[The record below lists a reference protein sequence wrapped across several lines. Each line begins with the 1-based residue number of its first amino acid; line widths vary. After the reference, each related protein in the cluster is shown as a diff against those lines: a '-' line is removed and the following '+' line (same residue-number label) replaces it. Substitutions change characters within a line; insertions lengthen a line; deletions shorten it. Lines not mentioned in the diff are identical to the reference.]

1 MARGMESLQA
11 EVTTLKE
18 ENAELRRTR
27 GEARQ
32 TSPVDEGEGNSQV
45 MGNPL
50 DELTRDFEEEDR
62 QRAAAAPV
70 AVTTIKIKPVNPPP
84 FNPTD
89 KTTTVKGWLFGV
101 EVFFTAAGVN
111 DDATRINYAVS
122 LLRGAALEWW
132 RRTLETGTS
141 TGVTHAADGTSTV
154 VNQVAEPIFGVTK
167 IRTWKEWG
175 AALRDRFEHISA
187 SEQARMKL
195 RAWSQMGSVQ
205 DYTAS
210 FMGFADQIDDMSEA
224 ERLDKYVS
232 GLKYEI
238 QFEVRRSRPTSFL
251 EAVRVAESTDA
262 LMQYAR
268 TASRDG
274 RGFRG
279 QTHRATINAVHTP
292 DRPPKGQCFRCG
304 KVGHWKN
311 ECKEKMPLTENDRK
325 EQGNGK
331 SHHSLFNLA
340 SAKKCNMQ
348 LDRCLPEIDARLVD
362 GTPLAITEETRMVRI
377 ECGEDFGFSM
387 KFLATT
393 LDGCDVLLGRD
404 WLRRHNPVIDWTT
417 GSCCVSKHE
426 GLIKLPAWTPDYIQ
440 APCVKAITIAHHFN
454 RGAQLFAVCLR
465 ELAVDTDGK
474 DIEKLCAAVPPDL
487 AELIR
492 RYPDIFPDD
501 LPPGL
506 PPERPEDH
514 KIQLEPGAQPTVR
527 TQWRLTQPELEEL
540 RRQIVALLEK
550 GFIQPSTSWFA
561 APILFTPKK
570 DGGLRMC
577 IDYRALN
584 RVTIKS
590 RYPIPRTDDLLDQ
603 LRGARYFSKID
614 LHRCVIVYLDDIL
627 IFSKTREQHL
637 RDLDAVFKRLQ
648 ENRLITKG
656 SKCEFF
662 KQELEFLGHVIS
674 RDGIKI
680 DPAKIKTIQ
689 EWKAPTN
696 VTELQSFLGFVNY
709 VRRFIPNMAGITGP
723 LTDLLHK
730 DKNFVWGE
738 EAEVAFQELKNFL
751 VSPPV
756 LRIADPSKPFE
767 VVTDASDFAIGA
779 VLLQDFGNGL
789 QPIAYESRKL
799 QAAERNYPIHDK
811 EMLAIIHAF
820 KLWRCYLVGADV
832 TVRTDHKSLQYLRAQ
847 PNLNPRQIRW
857 LDYMESHFTY
867 RITYKKGANNI
878 ADALTRPTVQ
888 SAAVLIT
895 HSNPLLTGLFTHGY
909 TTDPFFTTGNHQQ
922 ATTQKGDYYLKASTD
937 RIVGINRQ
945 E

>member
-89 KTTTVKGWLFGV
+89 KAVTVKGWLFGV

-132 RRTLETGTS
+132 RRTLETGTP

-175 AALRDRFEHISA
+175 AALRDRFEHVSA

-331 SHHSLFNLA
+331 S
-340 SAKKCNMQ
+340 Q
-348 LDRCLPEIDARLVD
+348 
-362 GTPLAITEETRMVRI
+362 
-377 ECGEDFGFSM
+377 
-387 KFLATT
+387 
-393 LDGCDVLLGRD
+393 
-404 WLRRHNPVIDWTT
+404 
-417 GSCCVSKHE
+417 
-426 GLIKLPAWTPDYIQ
+426 
-440 APCVKAITIAHHFN
+440 
-454 RGAQLFAVCLR
+454 
-465 ELAVDTDGK
+465 
-474 DIEKLCAAVPPDL
+474 
-487 AELIR
+487 
-492 RYPDIFPDD
+492 
-501 LPPGL
+501 
-506 PPERPEDH
+506 
-514 KIQLEPGAQPTVR
+514 
-527 TQWRLTQPELEEL
+527 
-540 RRQIVALLEK
+540 
-550 GFIQPSTSWFA
+550 
-561 APILFTPKK
+561 
-570 DGGLRMC
+570 
-577 IDYRALN
+577 
-584 RVTIKS
+584 
-590 RYPIPRTDDLLDQ
+590 
-603 LRGARYFSKID
+603 
-614 LHRCVIVYLDDIL
+614 
-627 IFSKTREQHL
+627 
-637 RDLDAVFKRLQ
+637 
-648 ENRLITKG
+648 
-656 SKCEFF
+656 
-662 KQELEFLGHVIS
+662 
-674 RDGIKI
+674 
-680 DPAKIKTIQ
+680 
-689 EWKAPTN
+689 
-696 VTELQSFLGFVNY
+696 
-709 VRRFIPNMAGITGP
+709 
-723 LTDLLHK
+723 
-730 DKNFVWGE
+730 
-738 EAEVAFQELKNFL
+738 
-751 VSPPV
+751 
-756 LRIADPSKPFE
+756 
-767 VVTDASDFAIGA
+767 
-779 VLLQDFGNGL
+779 
-789 QPIAYESRKL
+789 
-799 QAAERNYPIHDK
+799 
-811 EMLAIIHAF
+811 
-820 KLWRCYLVGADV
+820 
-832 TVRTDHKSLQYLRAQ
+832 
-847 PNLNPRQIRW
+847 
-857 LDYMESHFTY
+857 
-867 RITYKKGANNI
+867 
-878 ADALTRPTVQ
+878 
-888 SAAVLIT
+888 
-895 HSNPLLTGLFTHGY
+895 
-909 TTDPFFTTGNHQQ
+909 
-922 ATTQKGDYYLKASTD
+922 
-937 RIVGINRQ
+937 
-945 E
+945 